1 MISATSNSLSQI
13 ARDLFSKLDTS
24 NKGYIQQSDLAS
36 AFSSMNSSSD
46 SMDVSALFNQLDSD
60 SDGKVTQDEMSSGL
74 ESLLGQLN
82 NQYNDMRV
90 QNGMPPP
97 PPPPE
102 NDDEG
107 YTLDELT
114 SIAQN
119 TDDERLSSLM
129 SALADNFDA
138 ADTNGDGKIN
148 AEEAHAYQDQQQAA
162 NNDTVAASDSEQNG
176 LQYILQ
182 QLIEAYGIN
191 ASSSSTI
198 SYSA

>member
-1 MISATSNSLSQI
+1 MISATSSGLSQI
-13 ARDLFSKLDTS
+13 ASNLFSKLDSS
-24 NKGYIQQSDLAS
+24 NKGYIQESDLAS
-36 AFSSMNSSSD
+36 AFSNIDTSGD
-46 SMDVSALFNQLDSD
+46 STDVSALFNQLDSD

-82 NQYNDMRV
+82 SQYNDMRM
-90 QNGMPPP
+90 QSGMPP

-114 SIAQN
+114 SIAEN
-119 TDDERLSSLM
+119 TDDEKLSNLM
-129 SALADNFDA
+129 NTLADNFDA

-148 AEEAHAYQDQQQAA
+148 AEEAHAYQDQQAA
-162 NNDTVAASDSEQNG
+162 NNDTVTASDINQNG

-191 ASSSSTI
+191 ASSSNTI